1 MRDFITKISAETE
14 QIYYELYTSSQ
25 ELPIIGIFNPARISS
40 SNNNNSDGNSKITGP
55 AWSFI
60 HPNNFSPLT
69 NSEKNHRCS
78 EFITDIVWNMTGS
91 ALASIDQRG
100 KIFIWTMVS
109 YINRWTCFRDFDL
122 GENIIEFSWLDHLR
136 PFSKSTQNG
145 STGQT
150 LYKRNKH
157 FGYNNNFGE
166 YSFITVTADGKVFV
180 YHQPAKKSFST
191 FTARLPYPS
200 CRISHANIIL
210 NDDIL
215 PKVALIYDISID
227 LLKSQVCCHLIGN
240 VQLTAPIDEIFSPH
254 AQLIHLKLLP
264 RTSTHPIRLLIIT
277 ADKTGKYILKACFNL
292 KRKKIN
298 NCNTSVINQTVEN
311 NVESFDSDIT
321 MWELITN
328 KESQQKLD
336 GGDIGSENFT
346 TEQGDNSTLSTDRFT
361 MTLKFVIIKHIPK
374 QLITGIWQHGNELAI
389 GSNDGKVQF
398 CDCSNMLKTLPQSGP
413 LETTSFKEDL
423 FPTFSSW
430 VPSNYTQ
437 EDSAILEFSSSPN
450 GTMLLCRR
458 LTGKLNFLDMAQIGL
473 TRSQFDNNFLDF
485 PMVVKSCA
493 DVLTLSILNGIDH
506 VDLENV
512 IKKHEEML
520 GIDEFLEIILE
531 ETFTNLATVFPNIT
545 EYSMGSDYLL
555 TLFGIQLSLLKSCG
569 RDNTVYLN
577 TLYFIQLSA
586 LEKIFLDYKVS
597 DGKFS
602 IELLRSMTYI
612 TIWILDFAVFLIKDI
627 HLLFFT
633 IKKGH
638 DLGSEKSHIVLFY
651 NPITRNAL
659 KNLIILVGQFKET
672 LYNLS
677 KQNSSDSAIYELNK
691 SLQFSFDKWPLDLA
705 FLKSFIDE
713 SFEIIEKAMK
723 GVPDKQKIEYKVII
737 RSKLSMF
744 PSLHGTLKDI
754 EQSYKTNFSEINKVK
769 LYYYDTEW
777 IKSDSVDI
785 LLKSRT
791 IKEKACTR
799 CGNFSATTSLNNMIW
814 TKANIDNNPATSSD
828 MIDSDNNKRNGSNIG
843 LIIGIT
849 IAIIIIGIC
858 AFAGFLWR
866 RRRLR
871 RFSRVT
877 PMESWKIL
885 NDPSTDFRRSSR
897 MPMTTNYSPSQPSK
911 TFRSNQE
918 FPRAK
923 RLVYDRETTLPKIRR
938 SNDTW
943 EQYLSMKFCTI
954 SVLQPC
960 ISAARL
966 LEQIAESFALKFL
979 PESDLQLH
987 YTFGGGGLPTK

>member
-1 MRDFITKISAETE
+1 
-14 QIYYELYTSSQ
+14 
-25 ELPIIGIFNPARISS
+25 
-40 SNNNNSDGNSKITGP
+40 
-55 AWSFI
+55 
-60 HPNNFSPLT
+60 
-69 NSEKNHRCS
+69 
-78 EFITDIVWNMTGS
+78 
-91 ALASIDQRG
+91 
-100 KIFIWTMVS
+100 
-109 YINRWTCFRDFDL
+109 
-122 GENIIEFSWLDHLR
+122 
-136 PFSKSTQNG
+136 
-145 STGQT
+145 
-150 LYKRNKH
+150 
-157 FGYNNNFGE
+157 
-166 YSFITVTADGKVFV
+166 
-180 YHQPAKKSFST
+180 
-191 FTARLPYPS
+191 
-200 CRISHANIIL
+200 
-210 NDDIL
+210 
-215 PKVALIYDISID
+215 
-227 LLKSQVCCHLIGN
+227 
-240 VQLTAPIDEIFSPH
+240 
-254 AQLIHLKLLP
+254 
-264 RTSTHPIRLLIIT
+264 
-277 ADKTGKYILKACFNL
+277 
-292 KRKKIN
+292 
-298 NCNTSVINQTVEN
+298 
-311 NVESFDSDIT
+311 
-321 MWELITN
+321 
-328 KESQQKLD
+328 
-336 GGDIGSENFT
+336 
-346 TEQGDNSTLSTDRFT
+346 
-361 MTLKFVIIKHIPK
+361 

-520 GIDEFLEIILE
+520 GIDEIILE

-814 TKANIDNNPATSSD
+814 TKGYSRSCICANIDNNPATSSD

-943 EQYLSMKFCTI
+943 EQYLSM
-954 SVLQPC
+954 
-960 ISAARL
+960 
-966 LEQIAESFALKFL
+966 
-979 PESDLQLH
+979 
-987 YTFGGGGLPTK
+987 

>member
-1 MRDFITKISAETE
+1 MLAPVN
-14 QIYYELYTSSQ
+14 TSSQ
-25 ELPIIGIFNPARISS
+25 ELPIIGIFNPA
-40 SNNNNSDGNSKITGP
+40 
-55 AWSFI
+55 
-60 HPNNFSPLT
+60 L
-69 NSEKNHRCS
+69 
-78 EFITDIVWNMTGS
+78 WNMTGS

-100 KIFIWTMVS
+100 KIFIWTMVN

-277 ADKTGKYILKACFNL
+277 ADK
-292 KRKKIN
+292 
-298 NCNTSVINQTVEN
+298 TVEN

-520 GIDEFLEIILE
+520 GIDEFLEMILE

-723 GVPDKQKIEYKVII
+723 GVSDKQKIEYKVII

-814 TKANIDNNPATSSD
+814 TKGYSRSC
-828 MIDSDNNKRNGSNIG
+828 
-843 LIIGIT
+843 
-849 IAIIIIGIC
+849 IC
-858 AFAGFLWR
+858 
-866 RRRLR
+866 
-871 RFSRVT
+871 
-877 PMESWKIL
+877 
-885 NDPSTDFRRSSR
+885 
-897 MPMTTNYSPSQPSK
+897 
-911 TFRSNQE
+911 
-918 FPRAK
+918 
-923 RLVYDRETTLPKIRR
+923 
-938 SNDTW
+938 
-943 EQYLSMKFCTI
+943 
-954 SVLQPC
+954 
-960 ISAARL
+960 
-966 LEQIAESFALKFL
+966 
-979 PESDLQLH
+979 
-987 YTFGGGGLPTK
+987 GGYWIEIKDKQS